1 MKDLEAP
8 QLPSTHVASVPSAP
22 APAPSAL
29 PGPLTA
35 TGAAELPIAGSAR
48 ARGGSSG
55 TRGRSA
61 IHVDLGDA
69 LKADLAAAAG
79 RAGQSPS
86 DWVRATLRRA
96 VDAQSPAV
104 EPLAPVQ
111 PGRSGFPED
120 APRPVAVHLAADD
133 IAFIDAAMEAGGF
146 RSRPA
151 ALRFLLRAAAVDQGA
166 AVLALTALPELLPR
180 LADANIELR
189 AAARRL
195 LAAEP
200 ASAGALWKQID
211 AHLLL
216 TAQALAALRPL
227 LASPDAHVAN
237 RGRSFG

>member
-8 QLPSTHVASVPSAP
+8 QLAATQVASIPSAP

-29 PGPLTA
+29 SGPVTA
-35 TGAAELPIAGSAR
+35 AHSAEPPIAGSAR
-48 ARGGSSG
+48 ARGGGSG

-86 DWVRATLRRA
+86 DWVRATLLRA

-104 EPLAPVQ
+104 EPLAPMQ
-111 PGRSGFPED
+111 PGRSSFAED

-151 ALRFLLRAAAVDQGA
+151 ALRFLLRAAAVEQGA

-200 ASAGALWKQID
+200 ASAGALWKQVD
-211 AHLLL
+211 AHLVL

-227 LASPDAHVAN
+227 LAAPDARLADA
-237 RGRSFG
+237 GRSSR

>member
-8 QLPSTHVASVPSAP
+8 QPPAPHVAPVPSAS
-22 APAPSAL
+22 APSAL
-29 PGPLTA
+29 PGPRTA
-35 TGAAELPIAGSAR
+35 TGSAQPPIAGGAR
-48 ARGGSSG
+48 ARGSGSG

-69 LKADLAAAAG
+69 LKADLAAAAD

-104 EPLAPVQ
+104 EPLAPMP
-111 PGRSGFPED
+111 PGRSSFAED
-120 APRPVAVHLAADD
+120 ASRPVAVHLAADD

-166 AVLALTALPELLPR
+166 AVRSLTALPELLPR

-200 ASAGALWKQID
+200 ASAGALWKQVD
-211 AHLLL
+211 AHLVL